1 MPLPQTTETA
11 AQVLTGAVK
20 IEVSASANMAG
31 AVDIGAANGVKY
43 TEDMKV
49 STLENDNAVDRDQV
63 TEQTGMIEFDQ
74 VQMLNEAARAIMRGS
89 LDTIVTVA
97 GVAVPAASQVIY
109 SGGWHYND
117 FLPIEHQNG
126 DGSTISITSVT
137 GATNGA
143 LVAETDYFKVKDET
157 GIYGIIIKDS
167 ATVTTEAQ
175 NVTIVYAYTP
185 SASVEYYT
193 GGKSELPFFYVRM
206 TNENEDGDLVV
217 WQTLGKCN
225 LAKGDEIVFKKYN
238 ADDPR
243 VPIPVS
249 IKSNFAFRTE
259 FLDLTCIDSHYFRK
273 FCKNWYSAAC

>member
-1 MPLPQTTETA
+1 MPLPQTTETPS
-11 AQVLTGAVK
+11 QVLTGAVK

-63 TEQTGMIEFDQ
+63 TEQTGMIEFEQ
-74 VQMLNEAARAIMRGS
+74 IQMLNEAARAIMRGS
-89 LDTIVTVA
+89 LDTIVPVA
-97 GVAVPAASQVIY
+97 GVSVPAANQVIY
-109 SGGWHYND
+109 SGSWHYNE
-117 FLPIEHQNG
+117 FIPIEHQNG
-126 DGSTISITSVT
+126 DGSTIAITSVT

-157 GIYGIIIKDS
+157 GVYGIMIKDS
-167 ATVTTEAQ
+167 VTVTTEAQ

-249 IKSNFAFRTE
+249 IKVRQDITLDTGKQLMKRTV
-259 FLDLTCIDSHYFRK
+259 TP
-273 FCKNWYSAAC
+273 A